1 MDVRFSAFVG
11 FGFHIHAD
19 YNFRIFCPRFR
30 PFALNDLQRFGL
42 GEHSLHQHLLT
53 AKSHSVRPTL
63 PSRRQSC
70 RWWSSRLLAFVA
82 SLCLFQ
88 AIRHVF
94 KVGRQLDKRIL
105 GVEIDG
111 RGCKKQTCLRTLATF
126 PCRWHVCR
134 WHSHAFVRTVLLT
147 SPSATS

>member
-1 MDVRFSAFVG
+1 MDVRFSAFVS

-19 YNFRIFCPRFR
+19 YTFSIFCPRFR
-30 PFALNDLQRFGL
+30 PIAPNDLKLFGL
-42 GEHSLHQHLLT
+42 VEHSLHQHLLT
-53 AKSHSVRPTL
+53 AKSHRVRPTL

-94 KVGRQLDKRIL
+94 KVGRQLDNRTL

-111 RGCKKQTCLRTLATF
+111 RGSKNQTY
-126 PCRWHVCR
+126 
-134 WHSHAFVRTVLLT
+134 LT
-147 SPSATS
+147 